1 MDLEQK
7 AKQTINE
14 HILKLSKSNFI
25 SEDVIRSQY
34 CFESN
39 IRSNSEK
46 VKIQVY
52 FGKKGIKTVLQG
64 DTASSLYDQIQEIL
78 FGNNL
83 FTQKIE
89 VNEPLRYIGVDESG
103 KGDYFGPLVTA
114 AVYIDENTNVELQKA
129 NVKDSKELS
138 DTQIL
143 LIAKKIKKII
153 GDKSEILSLPPKMYN
168 QLYEKDKNLNK
179 LLAQCHSEVMR
190 RLLIKAKCNEVISDK
205 FGKSETL
212 LHYINE
218 KKLNVNLIQ
227 IPRAEKFIAVAA
239 ASILAREKVILW
251 FEQIKQKTGIELNKG
266 GSNLKPSIDKFVTK
280 FGKEKLIY
288 VAKLH
293 FKTTKNI

>member
-7 AKQTINE
+7 AKQTIDE
-14 HILKLSKSNFI
+14 HISKLSKSNFI
-25 SEDVIRSQY
+25 SEDVIKSQY

-64 DTASSLYDQIQEIL
+64 DTTSSLYNQLQEIF

-89 VNEPLRYIGVDESG
+89 VDEPLRYIGVDESG

-114 AVYIDENTNVELQKA
+114 AVYVDENTNVELQKA

-153 GDKSEILSLPPKMYN
+153 GDKAEILSLPPEKYN

-190 RLLIKAKCNEVISDK
+190 KLLIKVKCNEVISDK

-218 KKLNVNLIQ
+218 KKINVNLIQ

-251 FEQIKQKTGIELNKG
+251 FDQIKQKTGIELKKG
-266 GSNLKPSIDKFVTK
+266 GSNLKTSIDKFVTK

-288 VAKLH
+288 IAKLH
-293 FKTTKNI
+293 FKNTKNI